1 LENKLKEVI
10 KYSKYQTIVLVLL
23 RLVVGYHFLFEGID
37 KLLSPSW
44 TSSGFLLQTNWLF
57 SDIFHFLANNP
68 TMLSIVDMLNIW
80 GQILIGVSLILG
92 LFSTMAAIF
101 GALML
106 FMYYIAIP
114 PFIESY
120 IFIDKNLLELFA
132 FLIIALFPT
141 SKILGIDLL
150 LEKFRS
156 IGNG

>member
-1 LENKLKEVI
+1 MENKLKEVI